1 MDRKRKEGSA
11 TAMTGRLRDGDRDQP
26 PASETPGA
34 TRTGGRGSETG
45 GKVLVVDDEFSLA
58 STISYNLQREGFDAL
73 TCARG
78 DEAVKAAANWLPDLI
93 ILDLMLPGM
102 DGFEVC
108 RKIRRGSSVPIL
120 MLTARDEEIDRVVG
134 LEIGADDYLTKP
146 FSMRELIAR
155 TRAMLRRRTLLRE
168 ELVTAK
174 AEEGRDDW
182 LESDDLRVNTATRDV
197 VLAGKPVR
205 LRPKEF
211 DLLTF
216 LLKHKRQVFSAER
229 LLDLVWGYEAAV
241 DTGTVSVHVSNLRRK
256 IERDASQPLRLE
268 TVRGVGY
275 RFVR

>member
-1 MDRKRKEGSA
+1 
-11 TAMTGRLRDGDRDQP
+11 MTGRLRRGDGNP
-26 PASETPGA
+26 PPTSETPGV
-34 TRTGGRGSETG
+34 TRAGGRGSEAS
-45 GKVLVVDDEFSLA
+45 GKVLVVEDEFSLA
-58 STISYNLQREGFDAL
+58 STISYNLKREGFDAH

-78 DEAVKAAANWLPDLI
+78 DEAVKAAADYVPDLI
-93 ILDLMLPGM
+93 ILDIMLPGM

-108 RKIRRGSSVPIL
+108 RKIRRSSSVPIL

-168 ELVTAK
+168 ELVTAE
-174 AEEGRDDW
+174 ANEARDDW

-197 VLAGKPVR
+197 FLAEKPIR

-216 LLKHKRQVFSAER
+216 LLKRKRQVFSAER

>member
-1 MDRKRKEGSA
+1 MGVA
-11 TAMTGRLRDGDRDQP
+11 TVMTGRLRDGEKNPP
-26 PASETPGA
+26 PAASEMPGM
-34 TRTGGRGSETG
+34 TRAGGRGSVAG
-45 GKVLVVDDEFSLA
+45 GKVLVVEDEFSLA
-58 STISYNLQREGFDAL
+58 STISYNLKREGFDAL

-78 DEAVKAAANWLPDLI
+78 DEAVKAAADYLPDLI
-93 ILDLMLPGM
+93 ILDIMLPGM

-108 RKIRRGSSVPIL
+108 RKIRRSSSVPIL

-168 ELVTAK
+168 ELVTAE

-182 LESDDLRVNTATRDV
+182 IESDDLRVNTATRDV
-197 VLAGKPVR
+197 FLAEKPIR